1 VVFDLLVHNAA
12 VFDGATRRPE
22 ISAMGVANGLIVAVG
37 GDELREAATASTRIV
52 DAAGG
57 LLTPGF
63 IDAHI
68 HPIEGGLEH
77 ARCNLA
83 GITTVDALLATIG
96 NYAAANPHDEWILGG
111 GWQMATFPGGTPLAT
126 DLDRVVPDRPVYLPN
141 RDHHGTWV
149 NSVALARAG
158 ITRDTPDPA
167 DGRIERDADGNPTGT
182 LHEGASELVKRLIP
196 ADTDDAKY
204 RALLDAQRYLHSF
217 GVTGW
222 QDAIVGNFGGHTDT
236 RHIYQR
242 SADNGDLLSRVVAA
256 LWWDRNRGLEQ
267 LDELRAKRAAHTDPL
282 FRATSIKIMLD
293 GIPENHTAAMADPY
307 RATGCRC
314 TGDHRGISFLDAVQ
328 LSDVVTSL
336 DADNWQVHIHAIGDR
351 AVTESLDAI
360 EQARAINGPSD
371 NRHHLAHIQIVNP
384 RDIARFASLDVTANI
399 QTLWATNE
407 PQMRD
412 LNLPALGDERYG
424 WQYPF
429 GDLASAGAFLASGSD
444 WPVSTPDPWKA
455 MHVAVNRVLDTR
467 DPDFNPIPLHIEHAM
482 SLESAVASYTAGSA
496 RINHDDD
503 AGSLAVGRRADFAIA
518 DRNPF
523 DNVRVSIAETVNR
536 STYIGGVEVF
546 AL

>member
-1 VVFDLLVHNAA
+1 VDLDLLVHNAA
-12 VFDGATRRPE
+12 VFDGVSYRPE
-22 ISAMGVANGLIVAVG
+22 LSAMGVANGRIVALG
-37 GDELREAATASTRIV
+37 GVELRDAATASTRIV
-52 DAAGG
+52 DAEGG
-57 LLTPGF
+57 LLAPGF
-63 IDAHI
+63 IDAHV

-83 GITTVDALLATIG
+83 GITTVDALLVAIG
-96 NYAAANPHDEWILGG
+96 NYAAANPNEEWILGG
-111 GWQMATFPGGTPLAT
+111 GWQMSTFPGGTPLAS

-167 DGRIERDADGNPTGT
+167 DGRIERDANGNPTGT

-196 ADTDDAKY
+196 ADTEESKY

-217 GVTGW
+217 GITGW
-222 QDAIVGNFGGHTDT
+222 QDAIVGNYGGHTDT
-236 RHIYQR
+236 TPVYQR
-242 SADNGDLLSRVVAA
+242 AAENGDLLSRVVAA

-267 LDELRAKRAAHTDPL
+267 LDELRVTRASHTHPL
-282 FRATSIKIMLD
+282 FRATSVKIMQD

-314 TGDHRGISFLDAVQ
+314 TGDHRGISFLDPRQ
-328 LSDVVTSL
+328 LTEVVTAL
-336 DADNWQVHIHAIGDR
+336 DSDNWQVHIHAIGDR
-351 AVTESLDAI
+351 AVTESLNAV
-360 EQARAINGPSD
+360 ERAWEENGPSD
-371 NRHHLAHIQIVNP
+371 NRHHLAHLQIVNP

-429 GDLASAGAFLASGSD
+429 GDLASAGANLASGSD
-444 WPVSTPDPWKA
+444 WPVSTPDPWQA
-455 MHVAVNRVLDTR
+455 IHVAVNRVLDSR
-467 DPDFNPIPLHIEHAM
+467 DPDFNSIPLHIEHAM
-482 SLESAVASYTAGSA
+482 SLESALASYTSGSA
-496 RINHDDD
+496 RVNHDDD
-503 AGSLAVGRRADFAIA
+503 AGLLSIGRRADFAIA

-523 DNVRVSIAETVNR
+523 GNEMVLVSTTANRV
-536 STYIGGVEVF
+536 TYIGGVEVF
-546 AL
+546 AR

>member
-1 VVFDLLVHNAA
+1 MVLDLLVRNAA
-12 VFDGATRRPE
+12 VFDGVGYRSE
-22 ISAMGVANGLIVAVG
+22 LSAMGVANGRIVALG
-37 GDELREAATASTRIV
+37 GDELRDAATADTRIV
-52 DAAGG
+52 DAEGG
-57 LLTPGF
+57 LLSPGF
-63 IDAHI
+63 IDAHL

-83 GITTVDALLATIG
+83 GITTVDALLVAIG
-96 NYAAANPHDEWILGG
+96 NYAAANPDEDWILGG
-111 GWQMATFPGGTPLAT
+111 GWQMSTFPGGTPHAS

-196 ADTDDAKY
+196 ADTDDSRY
-204 RALLDAQRYLHSF
+204 RALLHAQRYLHSF
-217 GVTGW
+217 GITGW
-222 QDAIVGNFGGHTDT
+222 QDAIVGNYGGHTDT
-236 RHIYQR
+236 SPIYQR
-242 SADNGDLLSRVVAA
+242 AAENGDLLSRVVAA

-267 LDELRAKRAAHTDPL
+267 LDDLRVSRASHTHPL
-282 FRATSIKIMLD
+282 FRATSIKIMQD
-293 GIPENHTAAMADPY
+293 GIPENHTAAMTDPY

-314 TGDHRGISFLDAVQ
+314 VGDHRGISFLDPAQ
-328 LSDVVTSL
+328 LAEVVCAL
-336 DADNWQVHIHAIGDR
+336 DADDWQVHIHAIGDR

-360 EQARAINGPSD
+360 ERARAMNGPSD

-384 RDIARFASLDVTANI
+384 LDIARFASLDVTANI

-407 PQMRD
+407 PQMRE
-412 LNLPALGDERYG
+412 LNLPALGEERYG

-455 MHVAVNRVLDTR
+455 IHVAVNRVLDSR

-482 SLESAVASYTAGSA
+482 SLESALASYTSGSA
-496 RINHDDD
+496 RVNHDDD
-503 AGSLAVGRRADFAIA
+503 AGSLSVGRRADFAIA
-518 DRNPF
+518 NRNPF
-523 DNVRVSIAETVNR
+523 DNEMVSVSTTANR
-536 STYIGGVEVF
+536 LTYIRGVEVF
-546 AL
+546 AR